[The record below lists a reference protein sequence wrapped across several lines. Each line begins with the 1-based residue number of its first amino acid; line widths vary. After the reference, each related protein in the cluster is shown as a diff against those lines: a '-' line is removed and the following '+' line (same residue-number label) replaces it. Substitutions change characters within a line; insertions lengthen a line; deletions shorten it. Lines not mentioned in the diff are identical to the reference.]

1 VKNKIQ
7 INQNKKQSVI
17 AYGELKK
24 VKQYNQI
31 NQNKK
36 QSVTAYGEL
45 IKCQTIQSN
54 YNK

>member
-17 AYGELKK
+17 AYDELKK

-31 NQNKK
+31 ITNK
-36 QSVTAYGEL
+36 
-45 IKCQTIQSN
+45 
-54 YNK
+54 NKE